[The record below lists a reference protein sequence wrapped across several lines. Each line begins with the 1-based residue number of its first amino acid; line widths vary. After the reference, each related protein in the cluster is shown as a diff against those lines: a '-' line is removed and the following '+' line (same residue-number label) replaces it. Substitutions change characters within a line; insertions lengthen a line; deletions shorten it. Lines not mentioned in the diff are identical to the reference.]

1 MNLCTPCRLADFL
14 TAAVIALILMVMSA
28 SRKRMITQILK
39 RDGSVVEYNRGRIR
53 NAILKASASVGRPDL
68 KLAAEMAA
76 KVESALV
83 ETYTQTAI
91 PSVEEIQDIV
101 ESVLMVNGHTR
112 IARNYIIYRHER
124 AMARAARAY
133 AFEITDNV
141 PYRKIYEVLR
151 WNLEHQCDSVK
162 SLNRVIRDGNMPDL
176 VRACEERFGEEIRAA
191 AAKLLARLD
200 STGIVIVAG
209 PSSSG
214 KTTTMIKISEFL
226 RKAGLGFTAI
236 NIDNYFFDLEKHPRD
251 EFGDYDYETPQA
263 LDLELINKH
272 LVQLLEG
279 RKVKT
284 PHYDFK
290 TGKRTLDVHEMQ
302 LQKKELLLIDSLH
315 GLYEGMTSSVPAG
328 SKFKVYIETLGQF
341 KSTDGTLMRWADNR
355 LLRRMIRDKQHR
367 NLMPMQTL
375 THWHYVRRSEIKNI
389 IPFIGQADSIVNS
402 ALPYELPFLKH
413 RLFRYISAARRKYA
427 DDPARLDASIRAG
440 RVYDLLKPLKPFADD
455 TIIPGNSLLREF
467 IGGSTYRY

>member
-1 MNLCTPCRLADFL
+1 
-14 TAAVIALILMVMSA
+14 
-28 SRKRMITQILK
+28 
-39 RDGSVVEYNRGRIR
+39 
-53 NAILKASASVGRPDL
+53 
-68 KLAAEMAA
+68 
-76 KVESALV
+76 
-83 ETYTQTAI
+83 
-91 PSVEEIQDIV
+91 
-101 ESVLMVNGHTR
+101 
-112 IARNYIIYRHER
+112 
-124 AMARAARAY
+124 
-133 AFEITDNV
+133 
-141 PYRKIYEVLR
+141 
-151 WNLEHQCDSVK
+151 
-162 SLNRVIRDGNMPDL
+162 MPDL

-191 AAKLLARLD
+191 AAKLLDRLD

-214 KTTTMIKISEFL
+214 KTTTMIKISEVL

-236 NIDNYFFDLEKHPRD
+236 NIDNYFFDLDRHPRD

-279 RKVKT
+279 RKVRT

-290 TGKRTLDVHEMQ
+290 TGRRTLDVHEMQ
-302 LQKKELLLIDSLH
+302 LKKKELLLIDSLH

-355 LLRRMIRDKQHR
+355 LLRRMIRDKHHR

-389 IPFIGQADSIVNS
+389 IPFIGHADSIVNS

-440 RVYDLLKPLKPFADD
+440 RVYDLLKPLKPFKDD
-455 TIIPGNSLLREF
+455 SVIPGNSLLREF